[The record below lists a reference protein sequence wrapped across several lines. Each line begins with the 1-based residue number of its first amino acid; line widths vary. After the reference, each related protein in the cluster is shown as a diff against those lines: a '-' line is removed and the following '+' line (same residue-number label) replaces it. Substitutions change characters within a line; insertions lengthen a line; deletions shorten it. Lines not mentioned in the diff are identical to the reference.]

1 MVTFDEA
8 YDAWMG
14 APFPIGDAED
24 GTGVLHDDVALVD
37 TWVAESV
44 VPYVKD
50 GRFIPATPDVLR
62 ELRALNDRASAL
74 GDVDGAPEYLRYIG
88 LLSDV
93 YDAFLQRR
101 PE

>member
-1 MVTFDEA
+1 MPTFREA
-8 YDAWMG
+8 HDAWMR

-24 GTGVLHDDVALVD
+24 GIGVLHDDVALVD

-50 GRFIPATPDVLR
+50 GKFIPASPDVLG
-62 ELRALNDRASAL
+62 ELQALSDRAIAL

-88 LLSDV
+88 VLSDV
-93 YDAFLQRR
+93 YGAFLQER
-101 PE
+101 PG